1 MRRVW
6 QGDQIKI
13 NNLALACPGIVLHA
27 NIAFTDLDHTH
38 NWSLLIYWGKS
49 FSKYVSVSWIWC
61 PLNRCA
67 RSNCQRRKRRLI
79 VKCCFD
85 VTVVWPPAGCPWA
98 GGPLHSARLPH
109 HLAEDQLVHHLHN
122 PSDRHSL
129 TQGRS
134 AAGGRVA
141 VWSIAGAS
149 TASTW
154 HMWPP
159 GVARVAGALH
169 NHHLHS
175 LWSQDSRPTGAAILP
190 TSTLPPRTTPEPPK
204 PELRGQQDGFWSDT
218 QDLVSRCSGRWP
230 GVRSPVAVSRVARAS
245 AMSSEAAVGLA
256 CHEGPPLSP
265 FSSSFFSSSSCCC
278 CC

>member
-1 MRRVW
+1 M
-6 QGDQIKI
+6 
-13 NNLALACPGIVLHA
+13 
-27 NIAFTDLDHTH
+27 
-38 NWSLLIYWGKS
+38 
-49 FSKYVSVSWIWC
+49 
-61 PLNRCA
+61 
-67 RSNCQRRKRRLI
+67 
-79 VKCCFD
+79 
-85 VTVVWPPAGCPWA
+85 
-98 GGPLHSARLPH
+98 
-109 HLAEDQLVHHLHN
+109 HHLHN

-190 TSTLPPRTTPEPPK
+190 TSTLPAPHNTRTSQTRAQGTAGWF
-204 PELRGQQDGFWSDT
+204 LIRYTGSGQPMFRT
-218 QDLVSRCSGRWP
+218 MTRCSK
-230 GVRSPVAVSRVARAS
+230 
-245 AMSSEAAVGLA
+245 
-256 CHEGPPLSP
+256 
-265 FSSSFFSSSSCCC
+265 SSCNEQSCKSVSHEQ
-278 CC
+278 